1 MVYSLVTTSAR
12 ADRPAGLDFD
22 FEVAFGISKGG
33 GYSSGGGDAGWVFC
47 FWRSGLTMFL
57 LEVGTC
63 CACVRVWWGCDV
75 AG

>member
-33 GYSSGGGDAGWVFC
+33 GV
-47 FWRSGLTMFL
+47 
-57 LEVGTC
+57 
-63 CACVRVWWGCDV
+63 
-75 AG
+75 